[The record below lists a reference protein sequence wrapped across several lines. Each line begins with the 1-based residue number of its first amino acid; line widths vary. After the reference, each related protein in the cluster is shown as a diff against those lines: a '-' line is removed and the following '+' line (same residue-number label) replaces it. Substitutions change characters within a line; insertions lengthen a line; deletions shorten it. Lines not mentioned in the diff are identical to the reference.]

1 MKTALLALF
10 LAAPAAPPAAPGL
23 PLPEAPV
30 RVMIPDATAFD
41 AALTGAFRGALT
53 GELPEDDAVATAWR
67 QTQVG
72 SKLEEQ
78 WQRLSA
84 DLPWT
89 WTELRRLQPR
99 RLGLA
104 LLEVGHLEAVLI
116 VDTPLAAL
124 PVSPPAGQART
135 HQGQAYRF
143 VTAGA
148 ADGSSDPDRR
158 MGLAWAHAG
167 SLLFLA
173 TSERALLAA
182 LDAQSS
188 GASFA
193 APLPG
198 LVSLELDLAALRA
211 DRYFKREFPWP
222 PGPEEGRLRAALRL
236 ESGQIVEVREGQG
249 APQKPGQLFDAPT
262 AVAAAWETEAEA
274 FWPALRR
281 GWLDPIPEPAD
292 KPVAA
297 LQALPGARAA
307 EAEDRYLVSLDR
319 PPTRAGAAA
328 WEAGDLAPWAEL
340 WQREPVA
347 GWGFAVEPDG
357 ARRLVFAWPAS
368 RDAEL
373 EKLCRA
379 TVERRAG
386 RSSVASVS
394 GAREIQVGP
403 GLPALALRR
412 TGAFLWVGP
421 SGAALAAVQAPRAA
435 GDVVRWGRVNLEA
448 ARVEGQRWARLEG
461 PGGEGE
467 VRPLTDRI
475 LGLLGWMPAVR
486 AVTVERRQGPAG
498 WSERVVFATSAP

>member
-1 MKTALLALF
+1 MRTALLALC
-10 LAAPAAPPAAPGL
+10 LAAPAALASETGL
-23 PLPEAPV
+23 PLPDAPV
-30 RVMIPDATAFD
+30 RVVIPDAAAFD

-53 GELPEDDAVATAWR
+53 GELPADDPVATAWR

-89 WTELRRLQPR
+89 WTQIRRLQPR
-99 RLGLA
+99 RVGLA
-104 LLEVGHLEAVLI
+104 LLEVGHLEAVLV
-116 VDTPLAAL
+116 VDTPLASL
-124 PVSPPAGQART
+124 PIAPPAGEARA
-135 HQGQAYRF
+135 HKGQAYRF

-148 ADGSSDPDRR
+148 ADGASDPDRR
-158 MGLAWAHAG
+158 MGLAWAQSG
-167 SLLFLA
+167 SLLLLA
-173 TSERALLAA
+173 TSERALTKA
-182 LDAQSS
+182 LDAQLA
-188 GASFA
+188 GAGFA

-198 LVSLELDLAALRA
+198 LVSLELDLEVLRR

-222 PGPEEGRLRAALRL
+222 AGPEQGRLRAALRL
-236 ESGQIVEVREGQG
+236 EQGQVVEVREGSG
-249 APQKPGQLFDAPT
+249 AAQEPGQLFDAPT
-262 AVAAAWETEAEA
+262 AVAAGWEPDAGS
-274 FWPALRR
+274 FWQALRA
-281 GWLDPIPEPAD
+281 GLLEPIPEPAD
-292 KPVAA
+292 RPVAA
-297 LQALPGARAA
+297 LQALPGLRAA

-319 PPTRAGAAA
+319 PPARADGATF
-328 WEAGDLAPWAEL
+328 EAGDLAPWAEL
-340 WQREPVA
+340 LQRQPVT

-357 ARRLVFAWPAS
+357 ARRLVFAWPEG

-373 EKLCRA
+373 ERLCRA

-386 RSSVASVS
+386 RSSVASVA

-412 TGAFLWVGP
+412 TGAWVWLGP
-421 SGAALAAVQAPRAA
+421 SAQALASVQAPRAA
-435 GDVVRWGRVNLEA
+435 GDVVRWGRLDLEA

-486 AVTVERRQGPAG
+486 AVTVERRQGASG
-498 WSERVVFATSAP
+498 WSERVVFGSTAP